1 MFRRAPKHKRLTRVA
16 LCGSHGLM
24 REGPDITRLAAMI
37 GDPARNAMLSALM
50 TGRAFTAGE
59 LACEAGVSAPTASG
73 HLAQLMDA
81 ALIAQR
87 KQGRHRYYTL
97 SSAEVA
103 DALEAL
109 AVLAA
114 GSGHLRTR
122 PGPKEAA
129 LREARVCYD
138 HLAGARAVR
147 VFDVLAARGFLAH
160 TMDALT
166 LSEAGGTFVA
176 RLGVDV
182 DSLHALRRPLCRAC
196 LDWSERRSHLS
207 GALGAALLERF
218 LEAGWVRR
226 SRDSR
231 HVSFTPPGEA
241 MFREMFAPQAA

>member
-1 MFRRAPKHKRLTRVA
+1 
-16 LCGSHGLM
+16 M

-59 LACEAGVSAPTASG
+59 LALEAGVSAPTASG
-73 HLAQLMDA
+73 HLAQLMNA
-81 ALIAQR
+81 GLIVQR
-87 KQGRHRYYTL
+87 KQGRHRYYAL
-97 SSAEVA
+97 SSTEVA
-103 DALEAL
+103 EALEAL

-114 GSGHLRTR
+114 ASGHLRTR

-138 HLAGARAVR
+138 HLAGARGVQ
-147 VFDVLAARGFLAH
+147 VFDVLAGSGFLAQ
-160 TMDALT
+160 TADALT

-176 RLGVDV
+176 GLGVDI
-182 DSLHALRRPLCRAC
+182 DGLQALRRPLCRAC

-226 SRDSR
+226 SDLSR
-231 HVSFTPPGEA
+231 HVTFTPPGEA
-241 MFREMFAPQAA
+241 MFREMFAPKGA